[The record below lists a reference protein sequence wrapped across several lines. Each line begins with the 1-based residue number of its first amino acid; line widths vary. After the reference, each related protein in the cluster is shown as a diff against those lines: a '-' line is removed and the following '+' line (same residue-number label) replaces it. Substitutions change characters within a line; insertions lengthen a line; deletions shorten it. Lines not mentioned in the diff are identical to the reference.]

1 MALIQCPEC
10 GNNISDKAVACP
22 HCGCPS
28 SEWKNTEQI
37 IHLNESDLKEDS
49 INRIIKEIVGR
60 YPITDKVKMIRDL
73 REEAGMDLKGASG
86 AIDSYLYLLSKKEN
100 KEDNGVYRYTSFGK
114 IKVYCPRCKSENCSY
129 IQEQTI
135 KQGETQTRYTKNL
148 NPLRPFTLANK
159 KEKVISEDRT
169 ITKSKLVCN
178 SCSNIFD

>member
-10 GNNISDKAVACP
+10 DNNISDKAIACP

-28 SEWKNTEQI
+28 SEWKNAGQI
-37 IHLNESDLKEDS
+37 VSPNKSHLEEDS
-49 INRIIKEIVGR
+49 SNQMIKEIVGR
-60 YPITDKVKMIRDL
+60 YPITEKAKMIRDL
-73 REEAGMDLKGASG
+73 REEAGMKLNEAAE
-86 AIDSYLYLLSKKEN
+86 AIDSYLYLLSKKES
-100 KEDNGVYRYTSFGK
+100 KENDGVYRYTSFGK

-178 SCSNIFD
+178 SCGNIFD